1 MVGLFGLTPASLVS
15 LIMQASRLQIL
26 LTILA
31 GIFLLGTVLIFAV
44 FAVAPDTAVI
54 YRPFLLTSF
63 IVAIFVSLVCIAWL
77 LRGLLRP
84 YSQLVGE
91 AKRAPVAHSGKPQ
104 NEAAFVLETFQTVIA
119 QLQAQQL
126 ELKRL
131 SDQASQRADSAERFS
146 ERIVASMPT
155 GLIAFDAAGHTTV
168 TNAPARALLANE
180 LSASGEDVRAI
191 FSSVPTLAEMVEA
204 CLASG
209 SVFRREEI
217 EAIDGPGQGKRF
229 GATVA
234 PIDPASASGSRG
246 ALCLITDITEVT
258 RLREQVV
265 LKRNLES
272 LGEMSAGLAH
282 EFKNAMAALHGYAQF
297 LQSVDYDAQGKTA
310 ADALLQEVRNLS
322 EMTTSFLNFASPQ
335 TLQLEHVSLDEL
347 IQECARDLH
356 SLFDENRVTL
366 VIEGSPSVLPLQ
378 PLRLS
383 AESSNTEPHHGD
395 TANVGERG
403 TSPTVREG
411 SSEPHGQPALLEIQA
426 DTRMLRQAL
435 LNLLRNAAEAIPKDK
450 PVRRVTVRTS
460 TEVGQDKQ
468 WATISIQDTGDG
480 IAVADSQKIFIPFFT
495 TKTGGHGIGLALA
508 HRVITEHGGTL
519 TVANAPEGGAIF
531 TIRLPK

>member
-1 MVGLFGLTPASLVS
+1 MVGLFGLRPASLVF

-63 IVAIFVSLVCIAWL
+63 VVAIFVSLVCIAWL

-168 TNAPARALLANE
+168 TNGPARALLANE

-191 FSSVPTLAEMVEA
+191 FSSVPALAEMVEA

-335 TLQLEHVSLDEL
+335 TLQLEDVSLDEL
-347 IQECARDLH
+347 IPECARDLK
-356 SLFDENRVTL
+356 SLFDENGVTL
-366 VIEGSPSVLPLQ
+366 IIEGFPPT
-378 PLRLS
+378 P
-383 AESSNTEPHHGD
+383 TE
-395 TANVGERG
+395 RS
-403 TSPTVREG
+403 TSPTLREG
-411 SSEPHGQPALLEIQA
+411 SSEPHGQPAHLEIQA

-435 LNLLRNAAEAIPKDK
+435 LNLLRNATEAIPRDRS
-450 PVRRVTVRTS
+450 VRQVTVRTS
-460 TEVGQDKQ
+460 TEVEQDKQ

-519 TVANAPEGGAIF
+519 MVANAPEGGAIF
-531 TIRLPK
+531 TIRLPQ